1 MLIKKLLD
9 LNFENADFGSHLQP
23 ARVEALTSKST
34 GNGGSNDRDMIMA
47 RRIRRRSRLS
57 RRERFNSGGWSV
69 LAW

>member
-23 ARVEALTSKST
+23 VRVEALASKSN
-34 GNGGSNDRDMIMA
+34 GHGGSNDRERIMA

-57 RRERFNSGGWSV
+57 RRERFSSGGWSV
-69 LAW
+69 RAW